1 MVKLKYPTK
10 FVGITQDFTTTHL
23 ANDLGWNNNY
33 GGKNC
38 DLYACGNGTVTSIRD
53 GRNNT
58 MVNGDSGNYVT
69 IKYADG
75 YKTRTCH
82 MLKGSI
88 TVKPGDKVT
97 SSTIIGKMGN
107 SGYCRK
113 DRAYHTHFIVWKN
126 GVRVNPRK
134 NVYVYDD
141 NVLYFFKKDSSDPNN
156 IKYIAVDW
164 YGRIIDKKWKENR
177 KNHNRRVCYEFARFY
192 AKAIN
197 EMLIG
202 NDNCEAFMLGDK
214 ENLHY
219 VVGLTGNEYSIILDP
234 DDFNNIKDL
243 TRLKLGLTING
254 IKILRDN
261 SGKFQKAVDKF
272 NQDKKN
278 ELPEVEK
285 TRENLK
291 DGNFIEYFK
300 SVVEILKSYN
310 IDSQGFYEYMKS
322 IVEQEEIET
331 EKVWKKINGDNEKRY
346 ARCSIFNLDSKT
358 YLLDSVDKTLSII
371 NNENLDK
378 DTFVFNPEENEYP
391 YYGG

>member
-1 MVKLKYPTK
+1 MSDEYIKKFYNEVNEALEGDYKIILEPNRNLTDEWIEYDQVKWELDESLQKLVNTLLEEDTIDFEEKVLIIYKY
-10 FVGITQDFTTTHL
+10 ICL
-23 ANDLGWNNNY
+23 N
-33 GGKNC
+33 
-38 DLYACGNGTVTSIRD
+38 
-53 GRNNT
+53 
-58 MVNGDSGNYVT
+58 
-69 IKYADG
+69 
-75 YKTRTCH
+75 
-82 MLKGSI
+82 
-88 TVKPGDKVT
+88 
-97 SSTIIGKMGN
+97 
-107 SGYCRK
+107 
-113 DRAYHTHFIVWKN
+113 
-126 GVRVNPRK
+126 
-134 NVYVYDD
+134 YVYDD

-243 TRLKLGLTING
+243 TRLKLGLAING

-378 DTFVFNPEENEYP
+378 DTFKFIISKLYL
-391 YYGG
+391 

>member
-1 MVKLKYPTK
+1 MSDEYIKK
-10 FVGITQDFTTTHL
+10 FY
-23 ANDLGWNNNY
+23 NE
-33 GGKNC
+33 
-38 DLYACGNGTVTSIRD
+38 
-53 GRNNT
+53 
-58 MVNGDSGNYVT
+58 VNESLEGNYKIILEPNRNLTDEWIEYDQVKWELDESLQKLVNTLLEEDT
-69 IKYADG
+69 IDFEEKVLRIYKYI
-75 YKTRTCH
+75 C
-82 MLKGSI
+82 L
-88 TVKPGDKVT
+88 
-97 SSTIIGKMGN
+97 N
-107 SGYCRK
+107 
-113 DRAYHTHFIVWKN
+113 
-126 GVRVNPRK
+126 
-134 NVYVYDD
+134 YVYDD

-272 NQDKKN
+272 NQDKNN